1 MEATHEVVVDEAQAR
16 EYLKQAVA
24 DLVARKPEV
33 LREVVEEV
41 LEDRALSRAIEEGQQ
56 TELVSGDQVMRTLDD
71 LESGLR
77 SERGA

>member
-16 EYLKQAVA
+16 EYLKRAVA